1 MDRPYAEH
9 PIDKEFSKTFREYGW
24 DTEGKGLMIYGYRCW
39 NCGAIISEDELK
51 YDDKWRRTCPRCG
64 ATSTKSRRIRM
75 VKGKKWLYAYKKIKL
90 VGVESREQIRKI
102 LIETVKKPV
111 QELGHSDKNE
121 CPRSLEL

>member
-64 ATSTKSRRIRM
+64 ATSTKSHRIRIIVIRI
-75 VKGKKWLYAYKKIKL
+75 VKGKMWLYAYRKIKL
-90 VGVESREQIRKI
+90 AMVES
-102 LIETVKKPV
+102 
-111 QELGHSDKNE
+111 G
-121 CPRSLEL
+121 